1 MNQPPPRRQRKPLR
15 EREQQFAPVNVVMAL
30 IGQSRRRCAAYA
42 EMMEKQGM
50 GLVQLHMEC
59 QQMAGVIRSDPQGLN
74 RLAISLHA
82 ARAALEKNKAHL
94 EEQIQVELFLQGEF
108 ERWLRGEPPIDF
120 APPPPGMTRQHVP
133 PQMMPFPQLA
143 TGLRESHEDYG
154 DEYDGERG
162 DERPRDASPPSR
174 RPRDASPPSRY
185 FAPKAPPPPPPPPR
199 LASSKVEPV
208 MPPQAAFAAYQ
219 QKPVAQ
225 SKDASSRIAQ
235 QPQQPPTRMPVV
247 RLPVQHYAPASE
259 TAQTN
264 GGTTSSA
271 IPLAEDEKTEGDQGT
286 SSTSS

>member
-1 MNQPPPRRQRKPLR
+1 MNQPPPRRPRKPLR

-50 GLVQLHMEC
+50 GLVQLQMEC

-120 APPPPGMTRQHVP
+120 APPPPGMMRQHVP

-162 DERPRDASPPSR
+162 RGRGDERPRDASPPSR
-174 RPRDASPPSRY
+174 Y
-185 FAPKAPPPPPPPPR
+185 FTPKAPPLPR
-199 LASSKVEPV
+199 LAPSKVETV

-247 RLPVQHYAPASE
+247 RLPVQHYAPPSE
-259 TAQTN
+259 AAQTN